1 MSRSSG
7 TSTLRKPHR
16 DFQQLKHLSKS
27 CFNISPLLT
36 HYHVSGVDDGRM
48 DPPGALGGLYGGT
61 ARSHSSSSSSASPPH
76 GAATLI
82 VPHPLA
88 ASKGPEQH
96 HVVTHNGSGR
106 KYQCKM
112 CPSVRLLNF

>member
-1 MSRSSG
+1 MNLVSRTG
-7 TSTLRKPHR
+7 GGL
-16 DFQQLKHLSKS
+16 
-27 CFNISPLLT
+27 
-36 HYHVSGVDDGRM
+36 DDGRM
-48 DPPGALGGLYGGT
+48 DPPGSLALYGAG

-82 VPHPLA
+82 VPHPL
-88 ASKGPEQH
+88 SVTKTGPDQH

-112 CPSVRLLNF
+112 CPSVR